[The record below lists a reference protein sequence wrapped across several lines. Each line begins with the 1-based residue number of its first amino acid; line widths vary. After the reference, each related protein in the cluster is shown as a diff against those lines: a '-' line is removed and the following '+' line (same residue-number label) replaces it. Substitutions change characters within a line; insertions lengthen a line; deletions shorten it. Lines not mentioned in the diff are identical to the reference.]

1 MLSSAAYNKK
11 LLIFSRRQRGRQLCP
26 RLLRRGF
33 QPGVAPGAV
42 ACPQPPR
49 RGSQSCCDVVEDR
62 FHGCH
67 LRFHRTQPE
76 IETGNR
82 RCGQHIVDVTLTQA
96 RSFRIVQGEG
106 VSMKLVVFGVA
117 MVLAAT
123 GAAVA
128 KEKKKVATAQAA
140 ISCPAAHMKAGSGK
154 PAPKL
159 DCKSTGTV
167 VVARPSN
174 QAANFLDH
182 RLGYDTDP
190 WIPTGY

>member
-1 MLSSAAYNKK
+1 
-11 LLIFSRRQRGRQLCP
+11 
-26 RLLRRGF
+26 
-33 QPGVAPGAV
+33 
-42 ACPQPPR
+42 
-49 RGSQSCCDVVEDR
+49 
-62 FHGCH
+62 
-67 LRFHRTQPE
+67 
-76 IETGNR
+76 
-82 RCGQHIVDVTLTQA
+82 
-96 RSFRIVQGEG
+96 
-106 VSMKLVVFGVA
+106 MKLVVFGVA

-140 ISCPAAHMKAGSGK
+140 TSCSTAHMKAGSSK

-182 RLGYDTDP
+182 HLGYDTDP
-190 WIPTGY
+190 WIPIGY

>member
-1 MLSSAAYNKK
+1 
-11 LLIFSRRQRGRQLCP
+11 
-26 RLLRRGF
+26 
-33 QPGVAPGAV
+33 
-42 ACPQPPR
+42 
-49 RGSQSCCDVVEDR
+49 
-62 FHGCH
+62 
-67 LRFHRTQPE
+67 
-76 IETGNR
+76 
-82 RCGQHIVDVTLTQA
+82 
-96 RSFRIVQGEG
+96 
-106 VSMKLVVFGVA
+106 MKFVVFGVA
-117 MVLAAT
+117 MVLATT